1 MKDNQKNT
9 MNPSNDMWLEVERD
23 ANGEIVGW
31 EITLK
36 TEDAIKILEQ
46 AVHEAT
52 EQGDIQKA
60 NGAKKLLRSL
70 SDYNIKSNQKQNSK
84 KK

>member
-23 ANGEIVGW
+23 SNGEIVEW
-31 EITLK
+31 EMTLK
-36 TEDAIKILEQ
+36 TEDVIKILEQ
-46 AVHEAT
+46 AIHEAT
-52 EQGDIQKA
+52 EQGDMQKA
-60 NGAKKLLRSL
+60 NSAKKLLRIL
-70 SDYNIKSNQKQNSK
+70 TDCKIKSNQKQNSK

>member
-1 MKDNQKNT
+1 MKDN

-23 ANGEIVGW
+23 SNGEIVGW
-31 EITLK
+31 EMTLK

-52 EQGDIQKA
+52 EQGDTQKA
-60 NGAKKLLRSL
+60 NSAKKLLRIL
-70 SDYNIKSNQKQNSK
+70 TDCKIKSNQKQNSK

>member
-9 MNPSNDMWLEVERD
+9 MTPSNDMWLEVERD

-52 EQGDIQKA
+52 KQGDIQKA